1 MWFSSFLLRFLLF
14 NLPKIH
20 PKQLNPKNQFM
31 KKILP
36 IALLLLSIIFTAC
49 SSDDNNDAESSFS
62 ATINGKEWKPTKINM
77 VTLIKVPGS
86 GQRFDINVQDDS
98 VLLALACE
106 SELTNNDAMPLKQYN
121 FFEDPTDN
129 QVSNALFVNTYLY
142 ANGNSLTEHFPVSG
156 KITITSMDAAK
167 KTVSGT
173 FSFRTEKS
181 PDEESKIK
189 VTTTPTPTV
198 FEVTNG
204 VFTNLSY
211 TVITAQP

>member
-1 MWFSSFLLRFLLF
+1 
-14 NLPKIH
+14 
-20 PKQLNPKNQFM
+20 M

-36 IALLLLSIIFTAC
+36 IALLVLSVVFTAC
-49 SSDDNNDAESSFS
+49 SSDDNNNKDPESSFS

-98 VLLALACE
+98 ILLALACE
-106 SELTNNDAMPLKQYN
+106 SESTTNDAMPLKQYN
-121 FFEDPTDN
+121 FFEDPTDT
-129 QVSNALFVNTYLY
+129 QVSNALFLNTYLY

-156 KITITSMDAAK
+156 KITITSMDASK

-173 FSFRTEKS
+173 FSFRNEKS
-181 PDEESKIK
+181 QDEGAKIK
-189 VTTTPTPTV
+189 VTTNPTPAV
-198 FEVTNG
+198 VEVTNG

-211 TVITAQP
+211 TVIKAQQ

>member
-1 MWFSSFLLRFLLF
+1 
-14 NLPKIH
+14 
-20 PKQLNPKNQFM
+20 M
-31 KKILP
+31 KKILL
-36 IALLLLSIIFTAC
+36 IGLVVFSFAFTAC
-49 SSDDNNDAESSFS
+49 SSDDENNSESSFS
-62 ATINGKEWKPTKINM
+62 ATINGVEWKPTKINM

-121 FFEDPTDN
+121 FFEDPTDSEI
-129 QVSNALFVNTYLY
+129 SNALFINTYLY
-142 ANGNSLTEHFPVSG
+142 ANQNSLTEHFPVSG
-156 KITITSMDAAK
+156 KITITSMDTSK

-173 FSFRTEKS
+173 FSFKNEKIQ
-181 PDEESKIK
+181 DEESKIK
-189 VTTTPTPTV
+189 VTTLPTPTV

-211 TVITAQP
+211 TVIKVQE